1 MQAPERLD
9 TARLIL
15 RRPRQDDAPAI
26 LARYTSDP
34 VVTRWLGWPR
44 QTTLADTQV
53 FIDLSES
60 QWTHWPAGP
69 YLIERRAD
77 GALLGGTGF
86 GFETPFRAMTGYV
99 LARDAWGQGYA
110 TEALRAVVDLAPSL
124 GVVRLHALCHV
135 DHAAS
140 AHVLEKCGFTR
151 EGVFRRHTVL
161 PNSGVDTP
169 HDMLVYAR
177 IW

>member
-1 MQAPERLD
+1 MQAPERLE

-15 RRPRQDDAPAI
+15 RKPRLADAPAMFS
-26 LARYTSDP
+26 RYAGDP
-34 VVTRWLGWPR
+34 VVTRWLGWAR
-44 QTTLADTQV
+44 QTALAETEG
-53 FIDLSES
+53 FLAFNESEWS
-60 QWTHWPAGP
+60 RWPAGS

-86 GFETPFRAMTGYV
+86 AFETPFRAQTGYV
-99 LARDAWGQGYA
+99 LAQDAWGQGFA

-124 GVVRLHALCHV
+124 GVGRLHSYCHV

-151 EGVFRRHTVL
+151 EGVLRRHTVF
-161 PNSGVDTP
+161 PNSGVDGP
-169 HDMLVYAR
+169 LDVLVYAR
-177 IW
+177 CW